1 MITVV
6 ALDDGLTPVK
16 DYLTEQGCQII
27 NIDAA
32 RERQVD
38 AVVLSGIQ
46 KNYLGFEGIQI
57 DAPVFS
63 AKGMTPEQVWNE
75 IQRVSNRRH

>member
-16 DYLTEQGCQII
+16 DFLSEQGCQII

-38 AVVLSGIQ
+38 AVVLSGTQ
-46 KNYLGFEGIQI
+46 KNFLGYEGTQI
-57 DAPVFS
+57 NAPVFS
-63 AKGMTPEQVWNE
+63 AKGMTPEQVWSE
-75 IQRVSNRRH
+75 IQQIKNKKQ